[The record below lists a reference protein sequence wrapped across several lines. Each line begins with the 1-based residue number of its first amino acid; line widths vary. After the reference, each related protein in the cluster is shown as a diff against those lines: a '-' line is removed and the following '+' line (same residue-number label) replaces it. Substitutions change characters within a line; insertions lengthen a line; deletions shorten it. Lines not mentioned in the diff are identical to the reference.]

1 MVINTYQTAAEGE
14 YLAEGD
20 QHRMVYLA
28 HRRYHKPRYQ

>member
-1 MVINTYQTAAEGE
+1 MIVYSDERAAEGE